1 MESEENKS
9 ANSSV
14 ITKRSKSPSKS
25 KRGGLF
31 RKDNRNTKQLDMLN
45 EIENQTAQ
53 NKLQDIL
60 ANFEF

>member
-9 ANSSV
+9 ANSSRV
-14 ITKRSKSPSKS
+14 TKRSKSPNKS

-45 EIENQTAQ
+45 EIENHTAQ
-53 NKLQDIL
+53 MKLQDIL